1 MNKGNGT
8 DDRGE
13 GKGRDQGLDG
23 GGALSEQGQEGDKQ
37 QEKALMGKEEA
48 FETDIRNP
56 ESGLKDRWTL

>member
-23 GGALSEQGQEGDKQ
+23 GGALSNQGQEGDEQ
-37 QEKALMGKEEA
+37 QEKALGRGEV
-48 FETDIRNP
+48 F
-56 ESGLKDRWTL
+56 ESGIPNSG

>member
-23 GGALSEQGQEGDKQ
+23 GGALRDQGQEGDKQ
-37 QEKALMGKEEA
+37 QEKALGRGEA

-56 ESGLKDRWTL
+56 EFTLKDRWKI